1 MSTSRFTK
9 LSVAIIFAAAVAGC
23 TVVDQV
29 KTDLSLSSAHRAF
42 DSKNYSAAVDYYRQA
57 AESGSG
63 EGAYWLSDL
72 YLDGKGV
79 KKDIPTGVKW
89 MQTASERNYL
99 PADLSIGLWTIGGS
113 NGIRKDATKGAQLI
127 LKAAQAGEPTSMVT
141 MGYLYMKGTGV
152 KRNAAQALE
161 WFQKANA
168 AGAVVTPDLL
178 TLRGVERKMGVK
190 R

>member
-1 MSTSRFTK
+1 MVFT
-9 LSVAIIFAAAVAGC
+9 AAVAGC

-29 KTDLSLSSAHRAF
+29 KTDLSLSSAHTAS
-42 DSKNYSAAVDYYRQA
+42 DSGNYAASVDYYRKA

-72 YLDGKGV
+72 YLQGKGV
-79 KKDIPTGVKW
+79 KKDSVAGVKW

-99 PADLSIGLWTIGGS
+99 PADLSIGLWTISGS
-113 NGIRKDATKGAQLI
+113 YGIRKDAAKGAKII

-178 TLRGVERKMGVK
+178 TLRGVEKSMTKK